1 MPEEGFLGRLY
12 KDGETV
18 MEEGTESRTM
28 YIIQCGK
35 VKVVKSDEG
44 RETVLALLAAGDIF
58 GEMSLFDASPRS
70 ATVKVV
76 GEARI
81 LAIGHEGL
89 LKKIKMDPSL
99 AFFIFFRRPTCS
111 MASIRATP
119 TTL

>member
-44 RETVLALLAAGDIF
+44 RETVLALLTA
-58 GEMSLFDASPRS
+58 
-70 ATVKVV
+70 
-76 GEARI
+76 
-81 LAIGHEGL
+81 
-89 LKKIKMDPSL
+89 
-99 AFFIFFRRPTCS
+99 
-111 MASIRATP
+111 
-119 TTL
+119 